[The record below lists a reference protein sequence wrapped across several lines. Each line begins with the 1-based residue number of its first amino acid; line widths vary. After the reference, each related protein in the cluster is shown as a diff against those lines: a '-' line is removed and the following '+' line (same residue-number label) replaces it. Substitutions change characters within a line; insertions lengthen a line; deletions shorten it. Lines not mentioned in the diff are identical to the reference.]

1 MQLRFNPPVRSEACL
16 AGLFGGEDMGAM
28 KGQGLMWRDLSIQQ
42 VEAYLKLTDAQE
54 RLAFLRKNATAGLP
68 FEKAERVDIVLDL
81 YYYTLQFGIER
92 AFTADKLSVLFS
104 IMKATFLESM
114 KEFLPAKASFNY
126 FRDLLLQHSVQRP
139 PFSVGLF
146 ALQDVT
152 AITEF
157 ASRSFFRH
165 YLLYKYCFTKK
176 TEMAFSTIYTY
187 TLAPTEDVPEGFMQ
201 PLSAG
206 EDEPTKLQR
215 EEDERL
221 AALQPPEVEVTKED
235 LEAAKVPAD
244 VQEEVL
250 AKVNEQIAQMKEKME
265 KQMEEQQKAMEER
278 IAALQSQVRGT

>member
-1 MQLRFNPPVRSEACL
+1 
-16 AGLFGGEDMGAM
+16 MGTI

-42 VEAYLKLTDAQE
+42 VEAYLALADAQE
-54 RLAFLRKNATAGLP
+54 RLGFLRKHAAGGLP
-68 FEKAERVDIVLDL
+68 FDDAERVDIVLDL
-81 YYYTLQFGIER
+81 YYYSLQFGIER

-114 KEFLPAKASFNY
+114 REFLPAKASFNY

-187 TLAPTEDVPEGFMQ
+187 TLAPTEDMPEGFMQ

-206 EDEPTKLQR
+206 EDEQAVLKR
-215 EEDERL
+215 EEEEAL
-221 AALQPPEVEVTKED
+221 AKLDPLPDVKVTQED
-235 LEAAKVPAD
+235 LEAAKVP
-244 VQEEVL
+244 EEVRDEIVE
-250 AKVNEQIAQMKEKME
+250 KVNSKIAEMQQSMQRQMD
-265 KQMEEQQKAMEER
+265 EQQKALEER